1 MQGRVRSTALWGWP
15 ALSLSLAC
23 LAGLVLAA
31 PASAGSEVSGQ
42 PLGFENERSSAATLA
57 YWTAER
63 MRSARPIRVGE
74 AASAAAA
81 RAPESQGSGATEAPQ
96 RTAVPH
102 RVPGSA
108 PAGDV
113 TAPPRA
119 PFGNTLQRRTWY
131 RYMIR
136 HPSRRA
142 FRTNGK
148 LFARGSSRLWYCSAT
163 VVGTPNKSV
172 VFTAA
177 HCLRTVGPRGHWYRD
192 FVFVPAF
199 KNGRHPF
206 GRFVGD
212 NAWVLGGWVSSGP
225 NNFNYDV
232 GALVLRRNNH
242 RQRVARAV
250 GSVGIATSYTRR
262 HYWYVYGYPADY
274 PFNGKNLWTCESP
287 SWGQEWNRMRGP
299 NPTEIACDLTAGSSG
314 GGWIWRAFGGRYLN
328 SVMSHGPDWP
338 SPDSF
343 GTYFGKAVWNL
354 YKTVG
359 RQ

>member
-15 ALSLSLAC
+15 ALFFSLAC

-31 PASAGSEVSGQ
+31 PASAGSEVEWAAPGVRERALERRDPGLLDRGAHAVRPPDPSG
-42 PLGFENERSSAATLA
+42 RS
-57 YWTAER
+57 R
-63 MRSARPIRVGE
+63 QRRRCPGARV
-74 AASAAAA
+74 A
-81 RAPESQGSGATEAPQ
+81 RIWATEATGTDGRAPPCP
-96 RTAVPH
+96 R
-102 RVPGSA
+102 SA
-108 PAGDV
+108 PAGGDV

-148 LFARGSSRLWYCSAT
+148 LFARGSSGSWYCSAT
-163 VVGTPNKSV
+163 VVETPNKSV

-177 HCLRTVGPRGHWYRD
+177 HCLRSVGPRGHWYRD

-206 GRFVGD
+206 GRFVGND
-212 NAWVLGGWVSSGP
+212 AWVLGGWVNSGP

-232 GALVLRRNNH
+232 GALVLRRNKH

-262 HYWYVYGYPADY
+262 HYWYAYGYPADY
-274 PFNGKNLWTCESP
+274 PFNGRNLWTCESP

-299 NPTEIACDLTAGSSG
+299 NPTEIACDLTGGSSG

-328 SVMSHGPDWP
+328 SVMSHGPTGP
-338 SPDSF
+338 LPTASARTSARRC
-343 GTYFGKAVWNL
+343 GTS
-354 YKTVG
+354 T
-359 RQ
+359 RP